1 MNEDAYKHYVSQLQ
15 GRERKSY
22 NGLLAYVNK
31 FLPKDQQ
38 LPKNFTDMSIPQD
51 NIKLYT
57 FLKGDHKITAE
68 AKKDFNTREL
78 DIEVKGVNTEHSA
91 EIKNIL
97 KGYQDMFRK
106 FKDINNEDA
115 FNTRIF
121 KPFVAELEDYY
132 IANLPDLLYN
142 IVSKSYKL
150 KEDGSFVSGKSEDI
164 PALLEKAFD
173 REQLS
178 IAIAPYAADWVGV
191 HAYVDPNN
199 NNLQKQITF
208 GFDTKTQKIENLKA
222 GAQLQ
227 DPRKLHN
234 ILSESGVFDDPKFS
248 QETMLQV
255 YEKYAE
261 SGEFGRLYEKMSN
274 HIYNTYKNEI
284 AHGYMQEMYGHTAV
298 MFFTTDTG
306 FYSLSQLLTEKEFS
320 YELDQKGFALSKDF
334 KIQFEEWG
342 KSEEHLG
349 YNLADWGWISYLKG
363 YAKYKGNL

>member
-1 MNEDAYKHYVSQLQ
+1 MDEKTYQHYVSQLQ

-31 FLPKDQQ
+31 FLPKDQK
-38 LPKNFTDMSIPQD
+38 LPKNFTDMSIPED

-57 FLKGDHKITAE
+57 FLKGDHKITAK
-68 AKKDFNTREL
+68 ANKDFNTREL
-78 DIEVKGVNTEHSA
+78 DIEVTGLNTEHST

-132 IANLPDLLYN
+132 VANLPELLYN
-142 IVSKSYKL
+142 IVSKSYTLRK
-150 KEDGSFVSGKSEDI
+150 DGSFVSGKSEDI
-164 PALLEKAFD
+164 PALLEDAFK

-227 DPRKLHN
+227 DPVQLHQ
-234 ILSESGVFDDPKFS
+234 ILSESGVFNDPKFS
-248 QETMLQV
+248 QETMLKV
-255 YEKYAE
+255 YNKYVE
-261 SGEFGRLYEKMSN
+261 SGEFGRLYKNISN

-284 AHGYMQEMYGHTAV
+284 AHGYMQAMYGPTAV

-306 FYSLSQLLTEKEFS
+306 FYSLSQLLTEEKFS
-320 YELDQKGFALSKDF
+320 YELDPKGFDLSKDF
-334 KIQFEEWG
+334 KFKFEEWG
-342 KSEEHLG
+342 KSEAHYG
-349 YNLADWGWISYLKG
+349 YNTMQWGWISYLKG
-363 YAKYKGNL
+363 YAKYKGD